1 MKRTQKDRFEQGG
14 WKIGTASELLG
25 LTEAEEALV
34 EAKLRMGEAVRT
46 LREKKHL
53 SQAELAKLMGSS
65 QSRVAKV
72 ENRDPEVSLDLQMKA
87 VFAASPGA
95 RREFEGLITKWS
107 VRAPAARRARAVTG
121 TGTRRGARRG
131 PEARV
136 LALTR
141 NRVNLDFQPTA

>member
-1 MKRTQKDRFEQGG
+1 MKRTQKARFEQGG

-34 EAKLRMGEAVRT
+34 ETKLRLGDAVRT

-72 ENRDPEVSLDLQMKA
+72 ENRDPEVSLELQMKA

-95 RREFEGLITKWS
+95 RRQFEGLIRKWS
-107 VRAPAARRARAVTG
+107 VRAPAARLARAVTG

-131 PEARV
+131 REAR
-136 LALTR
+136 APR
-141 NRVNLDFQPTA
+141 GSPGARPAR

>member
-1 MKRTQKDRFEQGG
+1 MKRAQKDRFEEGG
-14 WKIGTASELLG
+14 WKIGTAGELLG

-34 EAKLRMGEAVRT
+34 ETKLSLGDAVRT

-87 VFAASPGA
+87 VFAASPSA
-95 RREFEGLITKWS
+95 RREFEGLIRKWS
-107 VRAPAARRARAVTG
+107 VRAPVARLARAVTG

-131 PEARV
+131 SEAR
-136 LALTR
+136 APR
-141 NRVNLDFQPTA
+141 GSPGARPAR